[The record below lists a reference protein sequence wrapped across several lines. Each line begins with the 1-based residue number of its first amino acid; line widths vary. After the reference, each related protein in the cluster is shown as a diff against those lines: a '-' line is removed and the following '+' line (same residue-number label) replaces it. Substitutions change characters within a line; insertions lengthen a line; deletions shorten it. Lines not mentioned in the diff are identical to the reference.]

1 MFDVRSP
8 PKDKLSTKSSYWHF
22 MNYLIGDERG
32 DIVEKA
38 AEAKERMVTFSLT

>member
-1 MFDVRSP
+1 MFHVRSP
-8 PKDKLSTKSSYWHF
+8 PKDKLSTKRSYWHF

-38 AEAKERMVTFSLT
+38 AEAKERMVTF